1 MTTAPTELASVRVR
15 YLIDD
20 VRAAVDFYTTH
31 LGFTV
36 DFDAAPAFAAV
47 KRDSVQLLLSG
58 PKSSAARAMPDGE
71 TPKPGGWN
79 RIQLIVDDIA
89 GEVARLRASGVTFRN
104 DILSG
109 PGGQQVLLLDPSGN
123 FVELFQPAPRD
134 ATH

>member
-1 MTTAPTELASVRVR
+1 MTTETADLRVR

-20 VRAAVDFYTTH
+20 VRAAIDFYTTH

-47 KRDSVQLLLSG
+47 RRGPVQLLLSG
-58 PKSSAARAMPDGE
+58 PKSSAARPMPDGE

-79 RIQLIVDDIA
+79 RIQLVVDDIA
-89 GEVARLRASGVTFRN
+89 ADVARLRSAGVTFRN

-123 FVELFQPAPRD
+123 FVELFQPAPRE
-134 ATH
+134 TTK